1 MVTQNDTPLISVIIV
16 NYKVPDEICQLLRSL
31 QQAELYE
38 ATEVI
43 IVDNASQDSSSEI
56 VTDAFPNVTWI
67 PLKNNIGFG
76 KACNVGTQ
84 NSRGKYLLFLNP
96 DTLVSQ
102 NTLRVSVDF
111 LESHPDVGI
120 MGPKIINPNGSFQP
134 QCRRSFPTPFNAFVY
149 LSGLGKLFPK
159 SKLFGQ
165 YNLTYLNPDIGM
177 EVDAISGS
185 FMFMRHSLFK
195 DIGGF
200 DKAFFMYG
208 EDLDICARCREHGYK
223 VWYNPD
229 TQIIHFSGRSCI
241 KNIIRSRIAFYEA
254 MIIFSKKYRHSYGAF
269 FPGWLLTIGA
279 IFLAGLNIGG
289 ILLKSF
295 AAIFI
300 DLLVVNI
307 VIWAVTSTR
316 FHFSPS
322 IKLNPYIGDNIL
334 IMLGMHILISLC
346 FLLTYTYRGVYS
358 SKRYSTKNTLFS
370 GLIAS
375 ILFIACVF
383 FIKSMAFSRL
393 AFAGSAIITSLIL
406 VAWREILPR
415 SITQLKRWVYSTGK
429 VMIIGNGPIASA
441 ILKDTE
447 QDKTAQICGII
458 WPKNSENMP
467 GDFQGYPVLGS
478 MQELSSILKRQKA
491 DLLLIA
497 TNESWY
503 SSVIEALTFA
513 PHKHLAIRWVPHRL
527 FESLPDTIPDSIPL
541 NDFSL

>member
-1 MVTQNDTPLISVIIV
+1 MVTQDATLLISVIIV
-16 NYKVPDEICQLLRSL
+16 NYKVGDEICQLLRSL
-31 QQAELYE
+31 MQAELYE
-38 ATEVI
+38 KTEII
-43 IVDNASQDSSSEI
+43 IVDNASSDNSSEI
-56 VTDAFPNVTWI
+56 VTTVFPNVTWI

-76 KACNVGTQ
+76 KACNVGVQ

-96 DTLVSQ
+96 DTLVSE

-111 LESHPDVGI
+111 LDSHPDVGI
-120 MGPKIINPNGSFQP
+120 MGPKIINPSGSFQP

-149 LSGLGKLFPK
+149 LSGLSKLFSK

-165 YNLTYLNPDIGM
+165 YNLTYLNPDTGM

-185 FMFMRHSLFK
+185 FIFIRHSLFK
-195 DIGGF
+195 EIGGF

-223 VWYNPD
+223 VWYNPE
-229 TQIIHFSGRSCI
+229 TQIIHFLGRSCI
-241 KNIIRSRIAFYEA
+241 KNKIRSRMAFYEA

-269 FPGWLLTIGA
+269 FPGWLITIGA
-279 IFLAGLNIGG
+279 FFLAGLNIVG

-295 AAIFI
+295 NAIFI

-307 VIWAVTSTR
+307 VIWATTSIR
-316 FHFSPS
+316 FHFTPL
-322 IKLNPYIGDNIL
+322 IKLNPYTGDNIF
-334 IMLGMHILISLC
+334 IMLSMHILITLC

-406 VAWREILPR
+406 VAWREVLPR
-415 SITQLKRWVYSTGK
+415 SITQLKRWIYSTGK

-441 ILKDTE
+441 LLKDTE

-458 WPKNSENMP
+458 WPQNSENMP

-478 MQELSSILKRQKA
+478 MPELSSILKRQKA

-503 SSVIEALTFA
+503 SSVIEALTFV
-513 PHKHLAIRWVPHRL
+513 PHQHLTIRWVSHRL
-527 FESLPDTIPDSIPL
+527 FESLPDTIPNPIPL
-541 NDFSL
+541 NDFSV